1 MTMETACDRLERQW
15 HEDQWWR
22 AYFLARRSYRLA
34 LEAQPAQCAAI
45 ISPLRRGRGD
55 GLVDAAAA
63 FEMVDMAGDVGR
75 RTAVLGRHTR
85 SRMRPPACGDLR
97 SVDARYSGAGKHPRD
112 HGGATM

>member
-1 MTMETACDRLERQW
+1 MTTETACDRLERQW

-63 FEMVDMAGDVGR
+63 FEMVDMAAMSV
-75 RTAVLGRHTR
+75 AE
-85 SRMRPPACGDLR
+85 LR
-97 SVDARYSGAGKHPRD
+97 SLAGTLARECDLPLAAIFDRSTPDILGLENIL
-112 HGGATM
+112 ATTEALR